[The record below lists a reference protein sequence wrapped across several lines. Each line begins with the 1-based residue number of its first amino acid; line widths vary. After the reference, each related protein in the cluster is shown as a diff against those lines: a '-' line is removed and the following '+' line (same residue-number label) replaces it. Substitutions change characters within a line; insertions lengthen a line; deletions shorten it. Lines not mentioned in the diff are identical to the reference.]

1 MGLDE
6 RILDSAETA
15 TPRTRTRMY
24 GGVGG
29 EERRLSPYPD
39 FEAVYPQKSL
49 QSLLLFARPP
59 SAASLRALH
68 GRRILEKCMT
78 SDLRHGDQLYNGD
91 TTAVA

>member
-29 EERRLSPYPD
+29 EERRLSPYAD
-39 FEAVYPQKSL
+39 FRKTNGWIRCTSGDDL
-49 QSLLLFARPP
+49 PP
-59 SAASLRALH
+59 IRWSNSIGAELATPLKPL
-68 GRRILEKCMT
+68 
-78 SDLRHGDQLYNGD
+78 
-91 TTAVA
+91 